1 MGSERLWDEQ
11 FMRRIAREFWLV
23 VVDDEQKAF
32 TIEGPMIDDT
42 LWNEAVVSTQQ
53 DGRSVR
59 CYSAPIQSSRE
70 SLRSHLLATGY
81 TEAVRSIVTPSM
93 FKDDLE

>member
-1 MGSERLWDEQ
+1 MPRN
-11 FMRRIAREFWLV
+11 AREFWLV
-23 VVDDEQKAF
+23 VVDDEQKTF

-42 LWNEAVVSTQQ
+42 RWNEAVCTAQEG
-53 DGRSVR
+53 GRSVR

-70 SLRSHLLATGY
+70 SVRGHLMASGY

-93 FKDDLE
+93 F